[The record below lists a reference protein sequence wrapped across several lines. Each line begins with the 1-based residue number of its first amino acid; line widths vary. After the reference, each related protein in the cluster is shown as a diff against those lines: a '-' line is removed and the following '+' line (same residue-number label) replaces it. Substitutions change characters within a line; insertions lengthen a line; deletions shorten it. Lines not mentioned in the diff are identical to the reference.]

1 MMVDN
6 QHRKISGYRDLS
18 KDEIETINGLKDM
31 EQKLYEVLGSSLH
44 APDPRHLAI
53 AKTHLE
59 TGFMYAI
66 KSIAKP
72 Q

>member
-1 MMVDN
+1 MVDN
-6 QHRKISGYRDLS
+6 QHRKIAGYRDLS
-18 KDEIETINGLKDM
+18 EDEIATINRFKEL
-31 EQKLYEVLGSSLH
+31 ERSVYEMLDKSPH
-44 APDPRHLAI
+44 APDPRHAAI

-59 TGFMYAI
+59 TGFMFAI

>member
-1 MMVDN
+1 MVDN
-6 QHRKISGYRDLS
+6 QHRKILGYRDLS
-18 KDEIETINGLKDM
+18 EEEIVTINRFKELERTVIDM
-31 EQKLYEVLGSSLH
+31 IDRSSH
-44 APDPRHLAI
+44 APDPRHAAI

-59 TGFMYAI
+59 TGFMFAI

>member
-1 MMVDN
+1 MVDN
-6 QHRKISGYRDLS
+6 QHRKIAGYRDLS
-18 KDEIETINGLKDM
+18 EGEIADINRLKEMERTLSGLLDNS
-31 EQKLYEVLGSSLH
+31 VH

>member
-1 MMVDN
+1 MVDN

-18 KDEIETINGLKDM
+18 EGEIATINRLKELERSIVELLDT
-31 EQKLYEVLGSSLH
+31 SLH

-59 TGFMYAI
+59 TGFMFAI